1 MHVTHYVSSCVLLA
15 SKIVASHNM
24 VTALKVYKMP
34 ALIKRD
40 ESFSVYEYDNG
51 YMLECNGRN
60 QNDDWTTS
68 KVIFTKAEDLMNGI
82 LELMKLPKS

>member
-1 MHVTHYVSSCVLLA
+1 MALHS
-15 SKIVASHNM
+15 M
-24 VTALKVYKMP
+24 VTALKAYKMP
-34 ALIKRD
+34 ALTKRD

-68 KVIFTKAEDLMNGI
+68 KLIFTKAEDLMNGI

>member
-1 MHVTHYVSSCVLLA
+1 MALHST
-15 SKIVASHNM
+15 

-34 ALIKRD
+34 ALTKRD

-68 KVIFTKAEDLMNGI
+68 KLIFTKAEDLMNGI